1 MMSLAP
7 DQPVV
12 LIVEDQVLVRMT
24 AHDLLSDAGFH
35 VIEAANGEEALRVLE
50 ARPDLAV
57 VISDIEIGG
66 GIDGLELAKRIEEGW
81 PGIGVIL
88 VSGRMIPAAH
98 ELPKGSVFLAKPYP
112 LSRLV
117 EQARTMADQA
127 MQGVVVES
135 EQGAHNNVVPLRA
148 NDA

>member
-1 MMSLAP
+1 MTVEP

-24 AHDLLSDAGFH
+24 AHDLLSEAGFQ
-35 VIEAANGEEALRVLE
+35 VIEASNGDEALRILD
-50 ARPDLAV
+50 ARPDVVV
-57 VISDIEIGG
+57 VISDIEIGD
-66 GIDGLELAKRIEEGW
+66 GIDGLELARKIEESW
-81 PGIGVIL
+81 PGIAVIL
-88 VSGRMIPAAH
+88 VSGRTIPSAV
-98 ELPKGSVFLAKPYP
+98 ELPERSVFLAKPYP

-127 MQGVVVES
+127 MRGVVVES
-135 EQGAHNNVVPLRA
+135 EQNAHTSVVPLRA